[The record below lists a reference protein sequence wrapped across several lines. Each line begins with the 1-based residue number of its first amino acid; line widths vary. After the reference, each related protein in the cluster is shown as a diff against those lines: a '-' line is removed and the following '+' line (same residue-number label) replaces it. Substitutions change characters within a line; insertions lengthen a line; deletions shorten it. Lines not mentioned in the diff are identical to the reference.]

1 MLFYPPMAERRR
13 PMYATDLDHCEI
25 VINSLTGDRS
35 TDEQTF
41 TSISILADRLQNV
54 RKLHHTLI
62 DIEFSPDVQALN
74 EQESKLAVS

>member
-1 MLFYPPMAERRR
+1 
-13 PMYATDLDHCEI
+13 MYATDLDHCQI
-25 VINSLTGDRS
+25 AADSLMGDRS

-54 RKLHHTLI
+54 RKLHHTFI
-62 DIEFSPDVQALN
+62 GIEFSPHVQALI